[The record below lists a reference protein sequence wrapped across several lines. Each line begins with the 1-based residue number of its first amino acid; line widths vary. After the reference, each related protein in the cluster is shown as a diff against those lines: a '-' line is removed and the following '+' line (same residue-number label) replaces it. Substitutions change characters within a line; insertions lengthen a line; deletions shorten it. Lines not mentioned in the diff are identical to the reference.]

1 MEIRY
6 LGFNQ
11 QRDERAYHFD
21 VSAKGELRREIVITA
36 DIALFRTYHVAI
48 QDGPRLCARKLEA
61 ELAVDFVGAHTLTNE
76 DLRLHAAE
84 HVEAEAKRAEK
95 RRNNGRR
102 AKAQAAEQPS
112 W

>member
-11 QRDERAYHFD
+11 QLEERAYHFD
-21 VSAKGELRREIVITA
+21 VSSKGELRREIVVTA
-36 DIALFRTYHVAI
+36 DIGLFRAYHVAI

-61 ELAVDFVGAHTLTNE
+61 ELATDFAGAHSLTTE
-76 DLRLHAAE
+76 DFRLHAAE
-84 HVEAEAKRAEK
+84 HLAAEAKRAEK
-95 RRNNGRR
+95 RRNNMRR
-102 AKAQAAEQPS
+102 AKAPAPNPS